1 MTSKTKGPART
12 PAKCSLQ
19 AWFARSAPVAV
30 LLRRGPSDWVRMI
43 RWDLRDDSF
52 EPGQWFHGA
61 IATEQCDL
69 SEDGELFLYLAR
81 REGRRYWPEDYGPVW
96 TAVSRPPHFTALAL
110 WTHSGYEGGGVFK
123 DVRQVTLN
131 IAQPR
136 ERRAGSELPLLV
148 ESSGRSSSWAQ
159 ACLRRGWQAPD
170 RPDGAE
176 ANHNWQAQTRLTKK
190 QSELMLVW
198 QKHRAPRYQWR
209 NHFTLWRNGEPTAL
223 GDADFVD
230 FDSSGRLLMG
240 RKGQVLVCP
249 RPIESLE
256 WTQLAD
262 FSGEHPEP
270 VQPTEIA
277 MTWPDSQARTTDRN
291 TEP

>member
-81 REGRRYWPEDYGPVW
+81 REGRRYWSEDYGPQW
-96 TAVSRPPHFTALAL
+96 TAVSRPPYFTALAL
-110 WTHSGYEGGGVFK
+110 WPHSSVIGGGLFIAPRR
-123 DVRQVTLN
+123 VRLN
-131 IAQPR
+131 IAKPR
-136 ERRAGSELPLLV
+136 EQLTDANLPLQV
-148 ESSGRSSSWAQ
+148 ESSGEFFTGIEAF
-159 ACLRRGWQAPD
+159 LRKGWQAPD
-170 RPDGAE
+170 LHPGMTSSY
-176 ANHNWQAQTRLTKK
+176 HWHTQTRLTK
-190 QSELMLVW
+190 QQDELMLVW
-198 QKHRAPRYQWR
+198 QKHQAPRYQWR

-270 VQPTEIA
+270 IQPTEMA
-277 MTWPDSQARTTDRN
+277 MTWPTAPGGSN
-291 TEP
+291 